1 MIETHYRRLMPEISR
16 FFGIVIRMH
25 FDDHRPPHFH
35 AVYGEFEIEVGIAH
49 FEILEGRFPSRA
61 LGLTIEWAALHRD
74 ELLLDW
80 ELASTRQQ
88 LRKIEPL
95 G

>member
-1 MIETHYRRLMPEISR
+1 MPEISR

-25 FDDHRPPHFH
+25 FDDHHPPHFH
-35 AVYGEFEIEVGIAH
+35 AVYGEFEIEVAIAS
-49 FEILEGRFPSRA
+49 LEVLDGRFPSRA
-61 LGLTIEWAALHRD
+61 LGLTIEWAAQHRD

-80 ELASTRQQ
+80 ELASTRQR
-88 LRKIEPL
+88 LRRIEPL